1 MKKSNVYTNARTINC
16 TVCGKDLM
24 ENPDLSLVNIIQ
36 DVQTRKI
43 ICVKPCCKGEC
54 DKMVSG
60 NVKQGEISGWKDISD
75 FTNPYLYLKH
85 VMAVL
90 NGMYAGEGFENEQ
103 AFEDYKKFLIDM
115 YPYITRELSEEEVR
129 AAALDNAMP
138 F

>member
-1 MKKSNVYTNARTINC
+1 MYNYV
-16 TVCGKDLM
+16 
-24 ENPDLSLVNIIQ
+24 ELSQIMRALIIECRQLVLYNFSIIIHRRYQ

-60 NVKQGEISGWKDISD
+60 NVKQGGISVWIDISD